1 MPILPGSFQ
10 DLWVSAHSKIVI
22 AAPYSDV
29 LPLSIVTE
37 IFGMRKCFCQTIH
50 LLKDAIGVILLLFLN
65 FPHEELIVIKMRI
78 EGFKTGS

>member
-1 MPILPGSFQ
+1 M
-10 DLWVSAHSKIVI
+10 SAHSKIVI

-78 EGFKTGS
+78 EGFKAGS